1 MRSSKNS
8 RLCGAIV
15 LLALP
20 LLNGSCMN
28 GRTSHLQGAKDESGY
43 EILSKAQADELFR
56 RIRSKN
62 ADIEIVQE
70 FFLNRSF
77 YLKSVQALKQGSR
90 AACIALYRAR
100 ADSERLGI
108 LAIKLQ
114 GDTVVETTAGIL
126 WLTTGSP
133 SFANEIEGP
142 KLTSSS
148 DMSLCAWW
156 SCVFRGSGT
165 NYQARYRYDNP
176 YSPSRRVARL
186 ESSGLPLVYYWF
198 RYCY

>member
-1 MRSSKNS
+1 
-8 RLCGAIV
+8 V

-20 LLNGSCMN
+20 LLHWSCMN
-28 GRTSHLQGAKDESGY
+28 SGTSHLQGAKDESGY
-43 EILSKAQADELFR
+43 EILSKAQADELFS
-56 RIRSKN
+56 RIRSQN
-62 ADIEIVQE
+62 ADIEIVQR
-70 FFLNRSF
+70 FFLNKSF
-77 YLKSVQALKQGSR
+77 YLKSVQALTQGSR
-90 AACIALYRAR
+90 VACIALYSAR
-100 ADSERLGI
+100 GDSERLGI

-114 GDTVVETTAGIL
+114 EDALVETISGIL

-148 DMSLCAWW
+148 AMSLCGWW
-156 SCVFRGSGT
+156 SCVIRGSGT
-165 NYQARYRYDNP
+165 NYQARYTYDNP

-186 ESSGLPLVYYWF
+186 ESFGFPLVYYWF